1 MRVSQQMLF
10 THYVSNLGQS
20 LSDLMELNTKAQT
33 QKRVN
38 KPSDDPAGTTQ
49 ILSSRDTLQR
59 FDQYQKNIDTATG
72 WLSTSD
78 QALSQV
84 STLLTRAT
92 ELAEQG
98 ATGTLSAANREQI
111 SYELRSIFEQLVGL
125 ANTTYEDK
133 SIYAGQKNTGNA
145 FEQIMWLTSND
156 RNFNESTNFSIEG
169 SYAKTVLVQFT
180 NDTAASGQSVALS
193 DAATHV
199 RYSIDGGATFLSD
212 ASVVH
217 TSGGLQVVLPRA
229 GVSMDLDNA
238 SVMVKAS
245 SRTDTND
252 TAGTWLWLRPS
263 ARYLGDDQ
271 DSVSVQM
278 LGGGSTLRASA
289 SGNFPKDVA
298 VRIDNAGAV
307 TIGTDEIEYSY
318 SFDGGLNWVTGN
330 TVSPS
335 GIASNVSLSV
345 PGQGL
350 LTLFSNGGN
359 TIAAGSQFVVH
370 PRTASLSVDISISE
384 KVRLND
390 VGKDI
395 FGGVFQD
402 PTKLLAAQ
410 GARITFSSSNAAPV
424 FSNASMAATL
434 FVASNSSASTK
445 NLFETLG
452 NLIGFL
458 ETNNQT
464 GVQRALENLK
474 QVRNHVMSK
483 AADVGSRENRLQTAG
498 NILDGLKLNEN
509 DRLSAIEDVDVAE
522 LMTQVAQKQTV
533 YEAVLRTTS
542 LIMNMNLLKYI

>member
-145 FEQIMWLTSND
+145 FEHIMWLTSND
-156 RNFNESTNFSIEG
+156 LNFNESTNFSIEG

-217 TSGGLQVVLPRA
+217 TSEIG
-229 GVSMDLDNA
+229 
-238 SVMVKAS
+238 
-245 SRTDTND
+245 
-252 TAGTWLWLRPS
+252 
-263 ARYLGDDQ
+263 
-271 DSVSVQM
+271 
-278 LGGGSTLRASA
+278 RASC
-289 SGNFPKDVA
+289 
-298 VRIDNAGAV
+298 
-307 TIGTDEIEYSY
+307 
-318 SFDGGLNWVTGN
+318 
-330 TVSPS
+330 
-335 GIASNVSLSV
+335 
-345 PGQGL
+345 
-350 LTLFSNGGN
+350 
-359 TIAAGSQFVVH
+359 
-370 PRTASLSVDISISE
+370 
-384 KVRLND
+384 
-390 VGKDI
+390 
-395 FGGVFQD
+395 
-402 PTKLLAAQ
+402 
-410 GARITFSSSNAAPV
+410 
-424 FSNASMAATL
+424 
-434 FVASNSSASTK
+434 
-445 NLFETLG
+445 
-452 NLIGFL
+452 
-458 ETNNQT
+458 
-464 GVQRALENLK
+464 
-474 QVRNHVMSK
+474 
-483 AADVGSRENRLQTAG
+483 RER
-498 NILDGLKLNEN
+498 
-509 DRLSAIEDVDVAE
+509 V
-522 LMTQVAQKQTV
+522 
-533 YEAVLRTTS
+533 
-542 LIMNMNLLKYI
+542 